1 MDRGPRLPFARLGLA
16 LVLLAQDLHGLQ
28 GEGASAPPRGGDPES
43 PSESSLGSTPGTSG
57 DAIRARAHYVAPDAL
72 ALDGHP
78 GEWTAA
84 REESLSLGSNEQ
96 LVPLGERAPTDDWT
110 GWLDAS
116 LRLWVGWNHEDLIL
130 GGIVLDEVV
139 IHDPLA
145 WHRGD
150 SLELFINAVDAVPA
164 WGADDYQLMLSPL
177 WLERPWGVY
186 GRGNQRV
193 PGSSHGGFGGVE
205 VAHRKTEG
213 GYWFEARI
221 PWENF
226 GGLEVDTDS
235 LIPFNFALT
244 DRDVTE
250 RQDSYLTWTGESRIA
265 EFADRR
271 GRLELHGSP
280 PEGEVQGSVEDSGGL
295 LQDPWLLGLLVLAYG
310 GAFATRGLW
319 RTPRNRWRM
328 LAVSGVLA
336 IVAMGSVFLARANLD
351 GRRAEQGR
359 ELAETWA
366 SFETL
371 LRGGALGHPEPGA
384 LLELSSALLS
394 GAPVRPVDSFDVHH
408 VRGEAATAGE
418 ELRTALRGI
427 PYRPLGPP
435 DGLAAT
441 SPTEWEELRELGTL
455 LQDPGGIF
463 LEPGEVLDLD
473 LEQPVEGNALHVILR
488 VSARSWHQV
497 ARSAPVFVVQA
508 THGGAVTGTP
518 FELRHDQEVGLDDGP
533 LRDRPGLESAW
544 LESGGRTGR
553 RHAVGLVLPFEGA
566 VPMDGVR
573 LVHQGLAPYAVQ
585 IVALGA
591 LVARPAEAR
600 PGALQATADGDWV
613 WSAHRPEIQAT
624 VLPRGRAPR
633 EGSAVRIHRELRLGA
648 EVVGDVYLEHTE
660 PLPIGGLREVLPLA
674 LGAGLAPFVVAMLAE
689 WLASRRRIRWK
700 LGIGF
705 GISSAVPLLAL
716 TLLLDAALAQEHR
729 SNDGSRIEADLA
741 RAEGDLDRQ
750 VGELEGEATRLL
762 EIARLQMAL
771 AAELEPGSAPFPE
784 DPELLAGW
792 WGEPSPDE
800 VSWLE
805 RDLQDGTRERM
816 GTGRLWRQIPAA
828 DDMGSGLL
836 RLWGRL
842 YACGVARSPSG
853 VDPPLSVVVARPPE
867 LSQPP
872 TPGGEAPR
880 LMGAGR
886 DPEPTME
893 DLRPRDRAEVRR
905 AVYGADGK
913 LAGVLVAR
921 GRARGTPLLASWSLT
936 DLLLAA
942 GITALFTALLFAGIL
957 TTHLVRPI
965 EHLDR
970 AVREGLPEPLRIH
983 VPDEVGNL
991 TSAIQAFADEV
1002 AHRVDQLE
1010 TLQVAQEEMSSR
1022 LDAELAREAVL
1033 QFFRESTGARS
1044 SWIVWQGRG
1053 GEEPALHGV
1062 EAVVRALPPGHGLL
1076 RRALVAGRTLHVV
1089 DRLGMPSLV
1098 EAERVLFGEVR
1109 RVLSLPLLAGGDVR
1123 GALLLGFESDREP
1136 SDQAFLRTAAAQ
1148 AAIVLENADLYHRA
1162 VTDAATG
1169 FATDPG
1175 FRIRLAEEIQRAEGQ
1190 GHGGVTVVRVRL
1202 RDLPQDDAAAD
1213 ARLREAAR
1221 RLRGAVRGMAI
1232 FGRSGA
1238 ADLQVALPF
1247 GGGAGV
1253 PEEVVE
1259 RILRRLGGAPW
1270 SDGEVVRDLQSAV
1283 VSWPT
1288 DGPSGRFL
1296 MARLEER
1303 LEEVSLGSEG
1313 EAVSGGARPLPGDF
1327 IAESPLFL
1335 ELLSTAAKLAG
1346 QDVSVLVSGETGT
1359 GKDRLAELIH
1369 AWSPRAGGPILKLP
1383 CATLPPTLVED
1394 ELFGHEVGAFTGAV
1408 DRRRGPFE
1416 LAQGGTLVLDEVA
1429 ELAPEAQVALLR
1441 VLETRE
1447 VQPLGS
1453 TQSIPVDVRV
1463 VATTSTDLARAVE
1476 EGRFRG
1482 DLYFRLN
1489 VAQLLVPPLR
1499 LRRAALPKLVRTI
1512 LERFGGAIEGEELD
1526 TELLDR
1532 LYEHPW
1538 PGNLRE
1544 LENVIR
1550 RALVLDPEGVLR
1562 AEHLDLSGAPSK
1574 SGAGVAPGGT
1584 TAGAQARSGSGNSPA
1599 SDDPPTRRQLEI
1611 LGDLDPG
1618 NELTT
1623 SSVSA
1628 RLGVSSRTALRDL
1641 KVLVRM
1647 GYLVQN
1653 GQKRGTRFRRTER
1666 PLAGSGGAVAGGIG
1680 SPMSDSGG

>member
-1 MDRGPRLPFARLGLA
+1 MVRGRISSWVPLGLA
-16 LVLLAQDLHGLQ
+16 LILLTQGLPALQ
-28 GEGASAPPRGGDPES
+28 GSQGESEAPRV
-43 PSESSLGSTPGTSG
+43 SG
-57 DAIRARAHYVAPDAL
+57 DAVRAKAHYVSPDAL

-84 REESLSLGSNEQ
+84 REESLSLGRKEQ
-96 LVPLGERAPTDDWT
+96 LVPLGDRRPDEDWT

-130 GGIVLDEVV
+130 GGIVLDEAVR
-139 IHDPLA
+139 HDSNA

-150 SLELFINAVDAVPA
+150 TLELFVNGVDALPE
-164 WGADDYQLMLSPL
+164 WGADDFQLMLAPN

-186 GRGNQRV
+186 ARGTQRV

-221 PWENF
+221 PWVNF
-226 GGLEVDTDS
+226 GGLEVEGDS

-244 DRDVTE
+244 DRDVPG
-250 RQDSYLTWTGESRIA
+250 RQDTYLTWTGEARIA

-271 GRLELHGSP
+271 GRLELHGAP
-280 PEGEVQGSVEDSGGL
+280 DEGEAEGVVEEGGGL

-310 GAFATRGLW
+310 GAFASRGLW
-319 RTPRNRWRM
+319 RVPRNRWRM
-328 LAVSGVLA
+328 LAVAGLLA
-336 IVAMGSVFLARANLD
+336 AVAMGSVFLSRATLESM
-351 GRRAEQGR
+351 RVEQEQ
-359 ELAETWA
+359 ELSETWA
-366 SFETL
+366 SFDVL
-371 LRGGALGHPEPGA
+371 LRSGSLGHPEPGA

-394 GAPVRPVDSFDVHH
+394 GAPVRPVESFDVHH
-408 VRGEAATAGE
+408 VRGVSGSPGE
-418 ELRTALRGI
+418 ELQTALRGI

-435 DGLAAT
+435 AGLAELST
-441 SPTEWEELRELGTL
+441 DEWIELRDLGEL

-463 LEPGEVLDLD
+463 LEAGEVLDLD

-508 THGGAVTGTP
+508 THGGAATGVP

-544 LESGGRTGR
+544 LEPGGRTGR
-553 RHAVGLVLPFEGA
+553 RHAVGLVLPFEEST
-566 VPMDGVR
+566 PMDGVR

-613 WSAHRPEIQAT
+613 WGAHRPEIQAT

-633 EGSAVRIHRELRLGA
+633 EGGAVRIQRELRLGG
-648 EVVGDVYLEHTE
+648 EVVGDVYLEHTA
-660 PLPIGGLREVLPLA
+660 PLPIGGVRGVLPLA
-674 LGAGLAPFVVAMLAE
+674 LAAGLAPFLVAMLAE

-716 TLLLDAALAQEHR
+716 TLLLDATLAQEHR
-729 SNDGSRIEADLA
+729 SNDDSRVEADLA

-750 VGELEGEATRLL
+750 VRELEGEAARLL

-771 AAELEPGSAPFPE
+771 SAEQNLGVVPFP
-784 DPELLAGW
+784 DGPEVLAGW
-792 WGEPSPDE
+792 WGDPSPDE

-828 DDMGSGLL
+828 DNMGSGLQ

-853 VDPPLSVVVARPPE
+853 VDPPLSVVVARPPV

-880 LMGAGR
+880 LIGAGR
-886 DPEPTME
+886 DPEPSVE
-893 DLRPRDRAEVRR
+893 DLRAADGGEERR

-921 GRARGTPLLASWSLT
+921 GRPRGTPLLASWSLT

-991 TSAIQAFADEV
+991 TSAIQAFAEEV
-1002 AHRVDQLE
+1002 AHRVAQLE

-1033 QFFRESTGARS
+1033 QFFRETTGARS

-1062 EAVVRALPPGHGLL
+1062 EAVVRALPPAQGLL

-1098 EAERVLFGEVR
+1098 DAERELFGDVR

-1136 SDQAFLRTAAAQ
+1136 ADQAFLRTAAAQ

-1190 GHGGVTVVRVRL
+1190 GHGGVTVIRVRL

-1213 ARLREAAR
+1213 TRLREAAR

-1247 GGGAGV
+1247 GGGEGAPEGV
-1253 PEEVVE
+1253 VD
-1259 RILRRLGGAPW
+1259 RILRRLGAAPW
-1270 SDGEVVRDLQSAV
+1270 SDGEPVREVQSAV
-1283 VSWPT
+1283 VSWPI

-1303 LEEVSLGSEG
+1303 LEEVPIGTVGEGDSTGS
-1313 EAVSGGARPLPGDF
+1313 RPVPEDF

-1335 ELLSTAAKLAG
+1335 ELLSTASKLAG
-1346 QDVSVLVSGETGT
+1346 QDVTVLVSGETGV
-1359 GKDRLAELIH
+1359 GKDRIADLIH
-1369 AWSPRAGGPILKLP
+1369 AWSPRATGPIIKLP

-1394 ELFGHEVGAFTGAV
+1394 ELFGHEIGAFTGAV

-1416 LAQGGTLVLDEVA
+1416 LAQGGTLILDEVA

-1453 TQSIPVDVRV
+1453 TQVIPVDVRV

-1499 LRRAALPKLVRTI
+1499 LRRAALPKLVQSI
-1512 LERFGGAIEGEELD
+1512 LARFGGGVEGEDLD
-1526 TELLDR
+1526 PELLDR

-1544 LENVIR
+1544 LENVLR
-1550 RALVLDPEGVLR
+1550 RALVLAPDGVLR
-1562 AEHLDLSGAPSK
+1562 AEHLDLGGSPPKGSPADPGSGSGAP
-1574 SGAGVAPGGT
+1574 GDAGS
-1584 TAGAQARSGSGNSPA
+1584 QAER
-1599 SDDPPTRRQLEI
+1599 PTRRQVEI
-1611 LGDLDPG
+1611 LELLTPG
-1618 NELTT
+1618 EELTST
-1623 SSVSA
+1623 SVA
-1628 RLGVSSRTALRDL
+1628 GRLGVSARTALRDL
-1641 KVLVRM
+1641 RVLTQL

-1653 GQKRGTRFRRTER
+1653 GQKRGTRFQRTET
-1666 PLAGSGGAVAGGIG
+1666 PLAGSGGPVAGGIG
-1680 SPMSDSGG
+1680 SGLSDNGG